1 MRLTSLLA
9 APLVLAVACSHA
21 QPTPAPAPAPAQVLE
36 QPAPP
41 APAAQPVA
49 APVAPK
55 PQLSPASV
63 YFDFDSAE
71 LSPDAR
77 AALQSF
83 FDQAQQVPDRNVRIE
98 GNCDERGTR
107 EYNLALGQRRADAA
121 KKYLTDL
128 GLAANR
134 VTTISFGNERPRALG
149 HDEESWKENRRDD
162 LVPGAGPASDAV
174 SQISR

>member
-1 MRLTSLLA
+1 MKLTSLLA
-9 APLVLAVACSHA
+9 VPLVSAVACSHA
-21 QPTPAPAPAPAQVLE
+21 QPTAPAPAQVLE

-41 APAAQPVA
+41 PAPAPQPVA

-71 LSPDAR
+71 LSADAR

-134 VTTISFGNERPRALG
+134 VTTISFGNERPRAQG

-162 LVPGAGPASDAV
+162 LVPVTGPGSDAV
-174 SQISR
+174 SQLSR